1 MAGKIISIDYDDT
14 IVYADYPNIGA
25 IKPHAREVI
34 NNLYNQGHTIIIW
47 TCRSGEHETMAADY
61 LRSLGVKFHHINE
74 NHPDNIAQYDSDSRK
89 IFADIYIDDKQL
101 GGLPESWLTIDE
113 VLQEQLKRIK

>member
-1 MAGKIISIDYDDT
+1 MAIISIDYDDT

-34 NNLYNQGHTIIIW
+34 NNLYNEGHFIIIW
-47 TCRSGEHETMAADY
+47 TCRSGHHEQMASMY
-61 LRSLGVKFHHINE
+61 LREMGVKFHHINE
-74 NHPDNIAQYDSDSRK
+74 NHPENIVQYDSDSRK

-101 GGLPESWLTIDE
+101 GGLPESWIDIDTQ
-113 VLQEQLKRIK
+113 LREQLKKIK